1 MIIKTTRFGEI
12 DVPEECI
19 MNFADGLPGFPAETK
34 YAVFP
39 YDTDS
44 PFTIMQSISNPDL
57 TFLLADPYRFY
68 NDYIFELDDAM
79 AKERGFTEE
88 NPPLVYTVATMR
100 DTLEQMTVNL
110 LAPIIINWPKQT
122 GAQIIIENK
131 YYSVQQL
138 LFPEGIKVKPAPKE
152 KKRGG

>member
-1 MIIKTTRFGEI
+1 MNIKTTRFGELE
-12 DVPEECI
+12 VPEDCI
-19 MNFADGLPGFPAETK
+19 MIFADGLPGFPDETQ

-39 YDTDS
+39 YEAES
-44 PFTIMQSISNPDL
+44 PFSIMQSVSNPDL
-57 TFLLADPYRFY
+57 TFLLADPYRFF
-68 NDYIFELDDAM
+68 NDYAFELDDSM
-79 AKERGFTEE
+79 AKERGFTAE

-110 LAPIIINWPKQT
+110 LAPIIINWPKRT

-138 LFPEGIKVKPAPKE
+138 LFPEGIKVKPVPKE
-152 KKRGG
+152 NGRGG